1 MVCVRARGPSLG
13 TVTDED
19 SVVDGVNAPG
29 KLVEDAVTQGEIR
42 KKRAE
47 RTARALT

>member
-19 SVVDGVNAPG
+19 SVVDGVNARG
-29 KLVEDAVTQGEIR
+29 KLVDDAVTEVR
-42 KKRAE
+42 S
-47 RTARALT
+47 ARSGRNEPPEP